1 MERALA
7 DQPELYHPWGEG
19 AWSIWVLDRY
29 LKPLRVLGLAKFA
42 IVEEAMRKGLVI
54 DCDVL
59 LGKEAYIFEV
69 CRVPEILIVFLILTA
84 TLRRVSQSRK
94 ITNLHRTNALH
105 SSSSAPDD
113 VTL

>member
-1 MERALA
+1 M
-7 DQPELYHPWGEG
+7 
-19 AWSIWVLDRY
+19 
-29 LKPLRVLGLAKFA
+29 AKFA

-69 CRVPEILIVFLILTA
+69 CRVPEILIVSLILTA

-94 ITNLHRTNALH
+94 ITDLHRTNALH
-105 SSSSAPDD
+105 SSIKFSTRRRHSLICSPMCDP
-113 VTL
+113 TLRCHTLLVSRIIELALLSDRYLL